1 DRTKE
6 IPTSTSETSDEIIT
20 ATITNKNEQPAEHD
34 SSTSN
39 LTDAANFMPPPA
51 LPLKGS
57 APVSKNRCVNADL
70 KNTTKKAN
78 QKSPHSGHVKL
89 TMGNCGPQKRECP
102 SSQSELSDCG
112 YGTQVENQESISTS
126 SNDDDSPQGKPQ
138 HQKPPCSSKARNKH
152 RIVLTAIDKKEL
164 RRKKLVKRSKSS
176 LINMKGLVQHTPTDE
191 DISNLLKEFT
201 VDFLLKGYGYL
212 VEDLYS
218 QLLTNL
224 KIPIDSSHFFWLV
237 TYFLKFAA
245 QLELDMEHI
254 NTILTF
260 DVISY
265 LTYEGV
271 MLCEQLE
278 LNSRQEGIKPAPP
291 LTGSYMRRNAFGVV
305 TAIRN
310 FCKQIETTRKSH
322 ICKVMKIVHGLRI
335 LQVQISSTEDLRNL
349 FVLPLVAFNAQLNTK
364 PDVGAIG

>member
-1 DRTKE
+1 NLETDRTKE
-6 IPTSTSETSDEIIT
+6 IPTSTSETSDEIVT
-20 ATITNKNEQPAEHD
+20 ATITNKNEQPAEQD

-39 LTDAANFMPPPA
+39 LADAANFMPPPA

-191 DISNLLKEFT
+191 DISNRLKE
-201 VDFLLKGYGYL
+201 VHSGFLLPKVNGYL
-212 VEDLYS
+212 VPRIYTRTVD
-218 QLLTNL
+218 NL
-224 KIPIDSSHFFWLV
+224 
-237 TYFLKFAA
+237 
-245 QLELDMEHI
+245 
-254 NTILTF
+254 
-260 DVISY
+260 
-265 LTYEGV
+265 GV

-278 LNSRQEGIKPAPP
+278 LNSRQEGSDLK
-291 LTGSYMRRNAFGVV
+291 SYMRRMHLVV
-305 TAIRN
+305 TAIRE
-310 FCKQIETTRKSH
+310 FLQAIETYKKVTHLSDEDRTR
-322 ICKVMKIVHGLRI
+322 LRI

-349 FVLPLVAFNAQLNTK
+349 FVLLLRRFNPSLHTKQYLRDLVVTNHILLLILDSVTK
-364 PDVGAIG
+364 SNCNIHIKMIDHIS